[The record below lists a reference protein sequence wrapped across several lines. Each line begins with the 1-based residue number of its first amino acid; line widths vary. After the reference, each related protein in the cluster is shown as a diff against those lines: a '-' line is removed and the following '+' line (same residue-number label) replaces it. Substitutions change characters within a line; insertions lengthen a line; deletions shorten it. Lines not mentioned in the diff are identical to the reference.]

1 MEFAD
6 TSCGGPSLNIVS
18 CNAALSISPGCP
30 ALVCLHPPVTTVLS
44 KLVKAPKLVALF
56 TVLTA
61 SGVGLKSRSFFD
73 DKSDT
78 ESTRARPGKCG
89 EQQDSRCGVKDVGGN
104 VGLVK
109 APGSSY
115 IWMCAILGV

>member
-61 SGVGLKSRSFFD
+61 SAVGLKSRSSFD

-89 EQQDSRCGVKDVGGN
+89 ELQVGRSGVTVAVGT
-104 VGLVK
+104 VALVE

-115 IWMCAILGV
+115 IWLSAILGI